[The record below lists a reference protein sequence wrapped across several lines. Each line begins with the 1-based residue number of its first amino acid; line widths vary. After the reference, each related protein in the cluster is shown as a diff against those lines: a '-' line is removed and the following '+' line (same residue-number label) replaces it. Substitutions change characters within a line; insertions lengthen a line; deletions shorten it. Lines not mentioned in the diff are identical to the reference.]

1 MIESLKPFFKYFIYI
16 YIYIYIIYIYI
27 YSYIKMSKNKPAKYD
42 QDLSEE
48 QKNKTTI

>member
-1 MIESLKPFFKYFIYI
+1 MIESLKPFFKYF
-16 YIYIYIIYIYI
+16 IYIYI

-48 QKNKTTI
+48 

>member
-1 MIESLKPFFKYFIYI
+1 MIESLKPFFKYFIY
-16 YIYIYIIYIYI
+16 IYIYI

-48 QKNKTTI
+48 

>member
-16 YIYIYIIYIYI
+16 YIYIYI

-48 QKNKTTI
+48 

>member
-1 MIESLKPFFKYFIYI
+1 MDYVNHAKNELQHFKV
-16 YIYIYIIYIYI
+16 YIYI

-48 QKNKTTI
+48 

>member
-16 YIYIYIIYIYI
+16 YIYIYI